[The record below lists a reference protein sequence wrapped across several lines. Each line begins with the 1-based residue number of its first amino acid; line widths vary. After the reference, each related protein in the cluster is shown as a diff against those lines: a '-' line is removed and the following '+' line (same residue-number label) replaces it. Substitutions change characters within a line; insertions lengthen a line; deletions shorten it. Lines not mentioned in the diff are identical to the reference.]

1 MTFVT
6 LHQDLRSDTK
16 SHFHRNGDLPSPK
29 ELKMIEEE
37 LLEYYLALD
46 DKRRA
51 RQFADTARVANLV
64 GLSQR
69 TIQLWIEIGLIRAVR
84 IGRKYQVD
92 LESVKAHL
100 RACASG
106 KSDGN

>member
-1 MTFVT
+1 MHEFSVTFVT
-6 LHQDLRSDTK
+6 SEAGSGVRYW
-16 SHFHRNGDLPSPK
+16 GWGA
-29 ELKMIEEE
+29 EGLKMIEEE
-37 LLEYYLALD
+37 LLEYYLGLD
-46 DKRRA
+46 EKRRA
-51 RQFADTARVANLV
+51 RQFADTAWVANFV

-106 KSDGN
+106 ESDGN

>member
-1 MTFVT
+1 
-6 LHQDLRSDTK
+6 
-16 SHFHRNGDLPSPK
+16 
-29 ELKMIEEE
+29 MIEEE

-51 RQFADTARVANLV
+51 RQFADTARVAHFV

-92 LESVKAHL
+92 LQSVKAHL
-100 RACASG
+100 RACQEAWDRSPSEIWPESG
-106 KSDGN
+106 PISNADRRLKAGEGV

>member
-1 MTFVT
+1 
-6 LHQDLRSDTK
+6 
-16 SHFHRNGDLPSPK
+16 
-29 ELKMIEEE
+29 MIEEE

-51 RQFADTARVANLV
+51 RKFADTARVAHFV

-69 TIQLWIEIGLIRAVR
+69 TIQLWIEVGLIKTVR

-100 RACASG
+100 RACATAET
-106 KSDGN
+106 DGN

>member
-1 MTFVT
+1 
-6 LHQDLRSDTK
+6 
-16 SHFHRNGDLPSPK
+16 
-29 ELKMIEEE
+29 MIEKE
-37 LLEYYLALD
+37 LLEYDLGLD
-46 DKRRA
+46 GKRRA
-51 RQFADTARVANLV
+51 RQFADTARVANFV

-106 KSDGN
+106 ESAMS

>member
-1 MTFVT
+1 MGTGKRR
-6 LHQDLRSDTK
+6 LALAE
-16 SHFHRNGDLPSPK
+16 

-37 LLEYYLALD
+37 LLEHYLALD

-51 RQFADTARVANLV
+51 RQFADTAGVAHFV

-100 RACASG
+100 RACQSG
-106 KSDGN
+106 

>member
-1 MTFVT
+1 MV
-6 LHQDLRSDTK
+6 
-16 SHFHRNGDLPSPK
+16 
-29 ELKMIEEE
+29 EEE
-37 LLEYYLALD
+37 LLEHYLALD
-46 DKRRA
+46 DERRA
-51 RQFADTARVANLV
+51 RKFADTARVAHFV

-100 RACASG
+100 RACASAE
-106 KSDGN
+106 SDGAGGRT

>member
-1 MTFVT
+1 MT
-6 LHQDLRSDTK
+6 
-16 SHFHRNGDLPSPK
+16 
-29 ELKMIEEE
+29 EEE
-37 LLEYYLALD
+37 LLEYYLGLD
-46 DKRRA
+46 EPLRT
-51 RQFADTARVANLV
+51 RQFADTARVANFI

-69 TIQLWIEIGLIRAVR
+69 TIQLWIETGLIRAVR

-106 KSDGN
+106 ESAGN

>member
-1 MTFVT
+1 MGTEKRR
-6 LHQDLRSDTK
+6 LALAE
-16 SHFHRNGDLPSPK
+16 

-37 LLEYYLALD
+37 LLEHYLALD

-51 RQFADTARVANLV
+51 RQFADTTRVANFV

-100 RACASG
+100 RACQEAW
-106 KSDGN
+106 D

>member
-1 MTFVT
+1 MT
-6 LHQDLRSDTK
+6 
-16 SHFHRNGDLPSPK
+16 
-29 ELKMIEEE
+29 EEE
-37 LLEYYLALD
+37 LLEYYLGLD
-46 DKRRA
+46 EPLRA
-51 RQFADTARVANLV
+51 RKFADTARVAHFV

-69 TIQLWIEIGLIRAVR
+69 TIQLWIEIGFIRAVR

-106 KSDGN
+106 ESAGN